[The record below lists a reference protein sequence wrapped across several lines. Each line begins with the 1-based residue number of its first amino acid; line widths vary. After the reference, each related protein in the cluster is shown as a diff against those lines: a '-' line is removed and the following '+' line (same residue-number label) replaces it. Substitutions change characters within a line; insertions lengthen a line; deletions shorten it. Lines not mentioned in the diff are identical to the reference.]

1 MRAWALAGVAAV
13 ALVAAPVPAQA
24 AQTSI
29 QTVAVTPSYANPA
42 TGVIEDSGGTANQ
55 ALGESMTASCVF
67 DQALVERA
75 ADGRLYATMRF
86 RLIDQISAV
95 SVDVSGDGGAT
106 FAAADVQEMQ
116 RDVSHG
122 DGSQDNVGDY
132 RFEIPAADAVVRVHL
147 DVVPMGRAVVC
158 FAALGAATEGN
169 PNGFVES
176 VVAGEDIAGS
186 GAAAAGATDA
196 AATGADTAAAGAE
209 AAADASGTEGSGEVS
224 AASDIQEYDADGNR
238 VDDEGPA
245 RLGGGTVALVVA
257 AAAGLLAVGAGVFW
271 LVRVRPARAVAARA
285 AAAAAPDSAPVSA
298 GGSGSAAVSAG
309 GSGLVTGPGSAQ
321 TGISTGL
328 NPSPEESAS
337 AQRPFPPAASSSVPA
352 QDAAPDGV
360 PDADSAP
367 VSASDSELEGSPTE
381 STPSPTGSPTGL
393 TPSPTGSPDGPPTGL
408 TPSPDCRGA

>member
-1 MRAWALAGVAAV
+1 MRAMQHVCRWVRAWALAGVAAV
-13 ALVAAPVPAQA
+13 ALAAAPVPAQA

-29 QTVAVTPSYANPA
+29 QTATVTPSYANPA

-158 FAALGAATEGN
+158 FAVLGAATEGN

-186 GAAAAGATDA
+186 DA
-196 AATGADTAAAGAE
+196 AATGATDASATGAD
-209 AAADASGTEGSGEVS
+209 AAADASGTEGPGEVP

-238 VDDEGPA
+238 VDAEGPV
-245 RLGGGTVALVVA
+245 RLSGGSVALVVA
-257 AAAGLLAVGAGVFW
+257 AAAGLLAVGAGAFW
-271 LVRVRPARAVAARA
+271 IVRVRPARAAAARA
-285 AAAAAPDSAPVSA
+285 AAAAAPAAAAAVPDSAPVSA
-298 GGSGSAAVSAG
+298 A
-309 GSGLVTGPGSAQ
+309 GSGLAAGPGSAQ
-321 TGISTGL
+321 AATPDGVSEAVSAPAQVAPSTTGL
-328 NPSPEESAS
+328 TPSPEESAS
-337 AQRPFPPAASSSVPA
+337 ASA
-352 QDAAPDGV
+352 QDAVPDGV
-360 PDADSAP
+360 PDADPAP
-367 VSASDSELEGSPTE
+367 ASASDSELEGLPTE
-381 STPSPTGSPTGL
+381 S
-393 TPSPTGSPDGPPTGL
+393 

>member
-1 MRAWALAGVAAV
+1 MRAMQHVCRWMRAWALAGVAAV
-13 ALVAAPVPAQA
+13 ALAAAPVPAQA

-29 QTVAVTPSYANPA
+29 QTAAVTPSYANPA

-186 GAAAAGATDA
+186 DATATGATDA
-196 AATGADTAAAGAE
+196 AAAGAE
-209 AAADASGTEGSGEVS
+209 AAADASGTEGSVEVP

-238 VDDEGPA
+238 VDAEGPA
-245 RLGGGTVALVVA
+245 RLSGGTVALVIA

-271 LVRVRPARAVAARA
+271 LVRVRPARAAAARA
-285 AAAAAPDSAPVSA
+285 AAAAAPDSTPVSA
-298 GGSGSAAVSAG
+298 GGSGSAG
-309 GSGLVTGPGSAQ
+309 GSSSAPASAAGSGVVAAPGSAQ
-321 TGISTGL
+321 TRISTGS
-328 NPSPEESAS
+328 NPSPEESAPDG
-337 AQRPFPPAASSSVPA
+337 ALDTVPA
-352 QDAAPDGV
+352 PA
-360 PDADSAP
+360 
-367 VSASDSELEGSPTE
+367 SASDSELEGSPT
-381 STPSPTGSPTGL
+381 GL
-393 TPSPTGSPDGPPTGL
+393 TPSPNGSPDGPPTES

>member
-13 ALVAAPVPAQA
+13 ALAAAPVPAQA

-29 QTVAVTPSYANPA
+29 QTAAVTPSYANPA
-42 TGVIEDSGGTANQ
+42 TGVIEDSGGAANQ

-186 GAAAAGATDA
+186 DA
-196 AATGADTAAAGAE
+196 AATGATDAAAAGAE
-209 AAADASGTEGSGEVS
+209 AAADASGTEGSGEVP

-238 VDDEGPA
+238 VDAEGPA
-245 RLGGGTVALVVA
+245 RLSGGTVALVVA
-257 AAAGLLAVGAGVFW
+257 AAVGLLAVGAGVFW
-271 LVRVRPARAVAARA
+271 LVRVRPARAAAARA
-285 AAAAAPDSAPVSA
+285 AAAAAPDSAAVPA
-298 GGSGSAAVSAG
+298 GDSGSAAVPAG
-309 GSGLVTGPGSAQ
+309 GSGLVAGPGSAQ

-328 NPSPEESAS
+328 TPSPEESTS

-360 PDADSAP
+360 PDADPTPTST
-367 VSASDSELEGSPTE
+367 SDSELEGSPTG

-393 TPSPTGSPDGPPTGL
+393 TPSPN
-408 TPSPDCRGA
+408 CRGA